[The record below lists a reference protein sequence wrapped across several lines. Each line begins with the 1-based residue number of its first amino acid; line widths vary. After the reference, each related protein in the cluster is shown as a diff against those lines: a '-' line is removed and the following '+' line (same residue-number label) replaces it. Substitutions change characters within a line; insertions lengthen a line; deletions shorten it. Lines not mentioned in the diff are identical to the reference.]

1 MKKLFARFAAAL
13 LLLCAA
19 CPGAAFSADSA
30 QMREYVEIDGK
41 HYLKDG
47 DGNLIRIEF
56 KPAPVDESRKA
67 RPARGRKYGAPHP
80 STWRLDESK
89 AEEKQSGAV
98 DVPEKTAASSD
109 VRPAEQNAENPEPAA
124 AREPS
129 VAVSFRRA
137 DKDVPFIPVSAEGE
151 KSVKAKQ
158 VSENG
163 FAVEL
168 DLKIKV
174 SEKTK
179 HGDDECSAAIAR
191 KVFVVRGEPKTVK
204 LLSFPYDGGC
214 AEYEAEILIQ

>member
-1 MKKLFARFAAAL
+1 MKPLFAKFAAAL
-13 LLLCAA
+13 LLCCALY
-19 CPGAAFSADSA
+19 PNAALSSDAS

-41 HYLKDG
+41 HYLKDD

-80 STWRLDESK
+80 STWRIDESK
-89 AEEKQSGAV
+89 IEESQSGAV
-98 DVPEKTAASSD
+98 EA
-109 VRPAEQNAENPEPAA
+109 AENPAAAPAVQPTEKAAENSETAVPGEPA
-124 AREPS
+124 

-137 DKDVPFIPVSAEGE
+137 DKGVPFIPVTADGE

-163 FAVEL
+163 FAVGL
-168 DLKIKV
+168 SVKIKI
-174 SEKTK
+174 SETAKY
-179 HGDDECSAAIAR
+179 GDDECSAVITR
-191 KVFVVRGEPKTVK
+191 KVFAVRGEPKTVK

-214 AEYEAEILIQ
+214 AEYEAEILIR